1 MKHYYLKK
9 KTFMDDITDSDYIHT
24 KTVCK
29 DFEIKDLGEY
39 HNLYFKNDG
48 LFLPDVLE
56 NFREM
61 CLKNYCLESKFLN
74 W

>member
-9 KTFMDDITDSDYIHT
+9 KTFTDDITDSDYIHT
-24 KTVCK
+24 KRVW
-29 DFEIKDLGEY
+29 KDLGEY
-39 HNLYFKNDG
+39 HNLYSKNDR
-48 LFLPDVLE
+48 LLLPDVLE

-74 W
+74 C